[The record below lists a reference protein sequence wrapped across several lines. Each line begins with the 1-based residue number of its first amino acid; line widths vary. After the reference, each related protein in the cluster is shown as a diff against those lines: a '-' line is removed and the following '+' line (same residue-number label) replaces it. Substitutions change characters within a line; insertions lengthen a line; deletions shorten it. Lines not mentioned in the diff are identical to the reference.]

1 MDESNIA
8 LCPFKGCK
16 GCDRKVEVVK
26 VFKCN
31 SAVLNGLLGKWF
43 VTSKHKKMDC
53 ILKTDLFNTPE
64 EAIDSWNRM
73 VGE

>member
-1 MDESNIA
+1 MEEKNIA

-16 GCDRKVEVVK
+16 GCDRKVEVVQTI
-26 VFKCN
+26 
-31 SAVLNGLLGKWF
+31 LGEWF
-43 VTSKHKKMDC
+43 VTSMYKKVYCGCADVQSVFF
-53 ILKTDLFNTPE
+53 KTPE